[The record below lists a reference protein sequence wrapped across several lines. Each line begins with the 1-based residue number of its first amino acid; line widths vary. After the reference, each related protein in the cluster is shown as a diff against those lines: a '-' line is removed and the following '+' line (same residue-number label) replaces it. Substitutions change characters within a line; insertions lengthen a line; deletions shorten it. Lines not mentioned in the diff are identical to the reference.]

1 MQHLVLCPAASLA
14 GPDPLACLPGQA
26 LDLPCHCWMTLGI
39 MDCGWPWFLSPD
51 LLCFS
56 CLSISACVPGQWGHC
71 PCLCCGHPVLL
82 TRLLLQKWLPLNASS
97 HEFLYSFRNRE
108 TCFLSLITAWKTST
122 ENTDTHKCWTL
133 KVGIHA
139 LLFSPCSSGC
149 QHMRVEVYT
158 EYRSFLGNVMNDL
171 ENAYPY
177 CLIFFESIIVG
188 YQSKY
193 RGVVLCLS
201 QWLPCLN
208 CWQESG
214 CPSAWETD
222 SSSIQYYTSASPPRP
237 VKMPWWQGANIDRRA
252 ISQPIG
258 WLWPIHFFHLPTLDM
273 WFMWPLWASQSINL
287 DCYWDHCA
295 CLLEGQRLVCNWE
308 KFLCE
313 KPNISIVS

>member
-1 MQHLVLCPAASLA
+1 MLPHTSSFTHSGTGKHVSFPWSQHEK
-14 GPDPLACLPGQA
+14 
-26 LDLPCHCWMTLGI
+26 
-39 MDCGWPWFLSPD
+39 
-51 LLCFS
+51 
-56 CLSISACVPGQWGHC
+56 
-71 PCLCCGHPVLL
+71 PV
-82 TRLLLQKWLPLNASS
+82 QKIQTHTNAELWRWVFM
-97 HEFLYSFRNRE
+97 HF
-108 TCFLSLITAWKTST
+108 
-122 ENTDTHKCWTL
+122 
-133 KVGIHA
+133 
-139 LLFSPCSSGC
+139 LFSPCSSGC